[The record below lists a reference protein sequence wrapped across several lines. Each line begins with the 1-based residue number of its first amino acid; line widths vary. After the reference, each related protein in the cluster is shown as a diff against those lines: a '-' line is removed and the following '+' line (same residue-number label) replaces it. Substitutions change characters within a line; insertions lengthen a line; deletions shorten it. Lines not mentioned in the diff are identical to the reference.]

1 MFATLW
7 FCMRIPK
14 PRNLNGLRGFFVAP
28 AGTRTPDTLLKR
40 QVLYL
45 LSYWGRSSEQASDRP
60 ASAQARKLAP
70 SAAPPLKT
78 EPAALGFSFGKR
90 GYEGRLSPNRIRR
103 IRFGKEEG
111 GRSSA
116 VFAMPRGNGADRA
129 SSDVAGMAGLEPT
142 ISESKSGV
150 LPLHYIPVS
159 CQKRP
164 AQPASICLS
173 GVGYGARTHDT
184 RNHNPVLCQLS

>member
-1 MFATLW
+1 M
-7 FCMRIPK
+7 
-14 PRNLNGLRGFFVAP
+14 
-28 AGTRTPDTLLKR
+28 
-40 QVLYL
+40 
-45 LSYWGRSSEQASDRP
+45 SSEQASDRP
-60 ASAQARKLAP
+60 ASAHARKLAP

-78 EPAALGFSFGKR
+78 EPAALGFGFGKR

-116 VFAMPRGNGADRA
+116 VFATPRGNGADRA

-150 LPLHYIPVS
+150 LPLHYIPMIQENLLKEAGAAGRWS
-159 CQKRP
+159 RTRRP
-164 AQPASICLS
+164 HGPAALFWAGTPRGIRTPDLLLRRQLLYPAELLAHTAAPCPQRWS
-173 GVGYGARTHDT
+173 G
-184 RNHNPVLCQLS
+184 